1 MKEYLN
7 GLMAEY
13 EELKSMP
20 EEEVMK
26 AYDENKAEMMRVYES
41 EIDWYESKIYGYVG

>member
-13 EELKSMP
+13 EELKGMS

-26 AYDENKAEMMRVYES
+26 AYDENKAEMMRVFEN